1 MTATNQTLL
10 DSYRPQG
17 IVVAI
22 VALVQ
27 LLAGVNWILSPDGA
41 LRWLRAM
48 LVLPAVWL
56 GMTLWYHHVRRS
68 TRDSGDQTGIR
79 RYFLS
84 ALVIGIAFPGAIEI
98 ARLGLEIW
106 FRIGDHG
113 ASLEV
118 GRRILGLVASAVYIG
133 FGNVLP
139 KILTPL
145 SMLAPHLADR
155 VTRARRVV
163 GRTFVGVGVAA
174 AIGFIWL
181 PLDLAKPLWL
191 WMNLAAMLTILGAIV
206 WMNAGPARVE
216 R

>member
-1 MTATNQTLL
+1 MIVTLVL
-10 DSYRPQG
+10 
-17 IVVAI
+17 
-22 VALVQ
+22 
-27 LLAGVNWILSPDGA
+27 LLAGVNWILSPDRA
-41 LRWLRAM
+41 LRWLRGM
-48 LVLPAVWL
+48 LLLPAVWL

-68 TRDSGDQTGIR
+68 TRDSGDQMGIR

-84 ALVIGIAFPGAIEI
+84 ALVIGVAFPGAIEV
-98 ARLGLEIW
+98 ARLGLELW

-113 ASLEV
+113 GDLET

-145 SMLAPHLADR
+145 AMLAPHRAHR

-163 GRTFVGVGVAA
+163 GRAFVGVGVAA
-174 AIGFIWL
+174 AIGFVWL

>member
-1 MTATNQTLL
+1 M
-10 DSYRPQG
+10 
-17 IVVAI
+17 
-22 VALVQ
+22 
-27 LLAGVNWILSPDGA
+27 
-41 LRWLRAM
+41 
-48 LVLPAVWL
+48 
-56 GMTLWYHHVRRS
+56 
-68 TRDSGDQTGIR
+68 
-79 RYFLS
+79 
-84 ALVIGIAFPGAIEI
+84 
-98 ARLGLEIW
+98 
-106 FRIGDHG
+106 
-113 ASLEV
+113 
-118 GRRILGLVASAVYIG
+118 ASAVYIG

-145 SMLAPHLADR
+145 AMLAPHRAHR

-163 GRTFVGVGVAA
+163 GRAFVGVGVAA